1 MRHER
6 ILLLW
11 RMTLEFASRKMSYHM
26 ANNIGVHITKKVLS
40 YGWWCECTSH
50 EKSPIIWRITL
61 EFTSRRK
68 SYHMADNAGVHVTK
82 KVLSYGGWHG
92 RTRHE
97 KILLY
102 SWWCGGSKKFTKKSY
117 NMMDGGSYCMA
128 DNVDVR
134 VMKESYYM
142 ADDVLSYGGW
152 RILLYDGWWILLY
165 GGWRGRACYEKVL
178 SYGGWRGD
186 SRHEKGPI
194 IWRMM
199 QTYTSWK
206 NILSY
211 NYWIIV
217 LLIFFYEM
225 RDSYTSRKNILSY
238 SDYWMIVLLIFLLW
252 NERDKKNS
260 LRFFFAYT

>member
-1 MRHER
+1 MADNAGVHV
-6 ILLLW
+6 
-11 RMTLEFASRKMSYHM
+11 TKKSYHM
-26 ANNIGVHITKKVLS
+26 ANNTGVHITKKVLS

-102 SWWCGGSKKFTKKSY
+102 SWWCGDSKKFTKKSY

-165 GGWRGRACYEKVL
+165 GGWRGRACYENVL

-199 QTYTSWK
+199 RT
-206 NILSY
+206 
-211 NYWIIV
+211 
-217 LLIFFYEM
+217 
-225 RDSYTSRKNILSY
+225 YTSRKNILSY
-238 SDYWMIVLLIFLLW
+238 SDYWMIVLLIFFLW
-252 NERDKKNS
+252 NERFVYVTKKYSILFWLLNDCVVNFS
-260 LRFFFAYT
+260 FMKWEIKKIPYDIFFAYT

>member
-1 MRHER
+1 MADNAGVHV
-6 ILLLW
+6 
-11 RMTLEFASRKMSYHM
+11 TKKSYHM
-26 ANNIGVHITKKVLS
+26 ANNTGVHITKKVLS

-102 SWWCGGSKKFTKKSY
+102 SWWCGDSKKFTKKSY

-165 GGWRGRACYEKVL
+165 GGWRGRACYENVL

-199 QTYTSWK
+199 RT
-206 NILSY
+206 
-211 NYWIIV
+211 
-217 LLIFFYEM
+217 
-225 RDSYTSRKNILSY
+225 YTSRKRSYHMTDDADVYVTKKYSILF
-238 SDYWMIVLLIFLLW
+238 WLLNDCVVNFFLW
-252 NERDKKNS
+252 NERFVYVTKKYSILFWLLNDCVVNFS
-260 LRFFFAYT
+260 FMKWER